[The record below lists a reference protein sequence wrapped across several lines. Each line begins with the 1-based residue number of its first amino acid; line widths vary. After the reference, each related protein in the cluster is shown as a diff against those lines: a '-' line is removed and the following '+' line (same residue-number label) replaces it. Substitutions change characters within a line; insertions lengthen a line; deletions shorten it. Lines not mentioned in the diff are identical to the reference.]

1 MITSITFQNAKII
14 SGGVQWL
21 SNGEQN
27 DSIFILPKDGHYDP
41 SQGIPEYYDF
51 ILSSGNGDSTQVG
64 FLLAAGT
71 SAFNAIS
78 PDWTADAHIQ
88 RAVLTCIGKPCTFK
102 TTICRKGAF
111 PVTDYGNGKS
121 NELTQEM
128 STPERRKLI
137 DVCKNG
143 SLIAND
149 LRADVSGIKKHL
161 QILEPV
167 LRDFSDG
174 RGNLC
179 SLYANG
185 EPSFLQDKKLNP
197 STLQRLIIFN
207 TDSLKYAGE
216 WVHSIPN
223 ALVSSFVVSLG
234 IYFENHP
241 EKLDDYKQK
250 FLADSEKVFNQ
261 FSVQGNIRIC
271 NYCFVNYFVHNMVL
285 EIAENECW
293 MAASKCSQC
302 HDLLKESLC
311 SIYLRQCT
319 FENVDACIFKNC
331 LSKLS
336 RKIRLVLPRP
346 VCFNDSPCPGAACSN
361 YNSHQPCCRTP
372 RKEVIPDELA
382 VIESAK
388 DNEPE
393 EYGVAF
399 YDSDVRVIFPNL
411 SHQDGNVMVVVSAE
425 AFWSCYEHAVRDIFE
440 QTQVTLRR
448 RNFTQLKQFLSQ
460 MGVLLY
466 ERRDYEKDLRN
477 YTISWCSCTFSGN
490 DSSFSTFTTSH
501 RKFLALYV
509 PQEWLPHL
517 YESDRILLAKNL
529 MSIHVDPPFKVL
541 ASLMRDLVSEPF

>member
-1 MITSITFQNAKII
+1 MITSIIFQNSKIA
-14 SGGVQWL
+14 SDGVQWL
-21 SNGEQN
+21 ADGEQN
-27 DSIFILPKDGHYDP
+27 DSIYILPKDGHYDP
-41 SQGIPEYYDF
+41 SQGIPEFYTF
-51 ILSSGNGDSTQVG
+51 ILNSGNGDSIQVG
-64 FLLAAGT
+64 ILFAAGT
-71 SAFNAIS
+71 AAFSAVT
-78 PDWTADAHIQ
+78 PDWTTDAHIQ

-102 TTICRKGAF
+102 TTICRKVAF

-174 RGNLC
+174 RGNLG

-285 EIAENECW
+285 EIAENEGW
-293 MAASKCSQC
+293 MATSKCAQC
-302 HDLLKESLC
+302 RDLLKESLH
-311 SIYLRQCT
+311 SVYLRQSVI
-319 FENVDACIFKNC
+319 ENVDACVLKSCF
-331 LSKLS
+331 SQLS
-336 RKIRLVLPRP
+336 RSIRLVMPRP
-346 VCFNDSPCPGAACSN
+346 VCLDGTPCYGTDCPD
-361 YNSHQPCCRTP
+361 YNSHQPCCRAP
-372 RKEVIPDELA
+372 RKEVILDELA
-382 VIESAK
+382 VIECTK

-399 YDSDVRVIFPNL
+399 HDKDIRIMFSNL
-411 SHQDGNVMVVVSAE
+411 FHKDGNVVVVVSAE
-425 AFWSCYEHAVRDIFE
+425 ALWRCYEHAVRDVFE
-440 QTQVTLRR
+440 RTQVTLQQ

-460 MGVLLY
+460 AGILLY

-477 YTISWCSCTFSGN
+477 YTISWCACTFSGG
-490 DSSFSTFTTSH
+490 DSSYSVFTTSQ
-501 RKFLALYV
+501 RGFSALYI

-517 YESDRILLAKNL
+517 YKSDRILLAKNL
-529 MSIHVDPPFKVL
+529 MSIHADPPLKAL
-541 ASLMRDLVSEPF
+541 ASLIQDPISEPF

>member
-1 MITSITFQNAKII
+1 MITSIIFQNSKIA
-14 SGGVQWL
+14 SDGVQWL
-21 SNGEQN
+21 ADGEQN
-27 DSIFILPKDGHYDP
+27 DSIYILPKDGHYDP
-41 SQGIPEYYDF
+41 SQGIPEFYTF
-51 ILSSGNGDSTQVG
+51 ILNSGNGDSIQVG
-64 FLLAAGT
+64 ILFAAGT
-71 SAFNAIS
+71 AAFSAVT
-78 PDWTADAHIQ
+78 PDWTTDAHIQ

-102 TTICRKGAF
+102 TTICRKVAF

-174 RGNLC
+174 RGNLG

-285 EIAENECW
+285 EIAENEGW
-293 MAASKCSQC
+293 MAASKCAQC
-302 HDLLKESLC
+302 RDLLTESLH
-311 SIYLRQCT
+311 SVYLRQSAI
-319 FENVDACIFKNC
+319 ENIDACVLKSCF
-331 LSKLS
+331 SQLS
-336 RKIRLVLPRP
+336 RNIRLVLPRP
-346 VCFNDSPCPGAACSN
+346 VCLNNAPCYGADCPD

-541 ASLMRDLVSEPF
+541 ASLIRDLVSEPF

>member
-1 MITSITFQNAKII
+1 MITSIIFQNSKIA
-14 SGGVQWL
+14 SDGVQWL
-21 SNGEQN
+21 ADGEQN
-27 DSIFILPKDGHYDP
+27 DSIYILPKDGHYDP
-41 SQGIPEYYDF
+41 SQGIPEFYTF
-51 ILSSGNGDSTQVG
+51 ILNSGNGDSIQVG
-64 FLLAAGT
+64 ILFAAGT
-71 SAFNAIS
+71 AAFSAVT
-78 PDWTADAHIQ
+78 PDWTTDAHIQ
-88 RAVLTCIGKPCTFK
+88 RAVLTFIGKPSTYK
-102 TTICRKGAF
+102 TTSCRKVAF
-111 PVTDYGNGKS
+111 PVTDYRNGKS

-137 DVCKNG
+137 EICKNG

-149 LRADVSGIKKHL
+149 LRADVSGAKKDL
-161 QILEPV
+161 QILESV

-174 RGNLC
+174 RGNLG

-197 STLQRLIIFN
+197 STLQRLIVFN
-207 TDSLKYAGE
+207 TDSLKYAGK
-216 WVHSIPN
+216 WVHSIPK

-285 EIAENECW
+285 EIAENEGW
-293 MAASKCSQC
+293 MAASKCAQC
-302 HDLLKESLC
+302 RDLLTESLH
-311 SIYLRQCT
+311 SVYLRQSAI
-319 FENVDACIFKNC
+319 ENIDACVLKSCF
-331 LSKLS
+331 SQLS
-336 RKIRLVLPRP
+336 RNIRLVLPRP
-346 VCFNDSPCPGAACSN
+346 VCLNNAPCYGADCPD

-501 RKFLALYV
+501 QKFLALYV
-509 PQEWLPHL
+509 SQEWLPHL